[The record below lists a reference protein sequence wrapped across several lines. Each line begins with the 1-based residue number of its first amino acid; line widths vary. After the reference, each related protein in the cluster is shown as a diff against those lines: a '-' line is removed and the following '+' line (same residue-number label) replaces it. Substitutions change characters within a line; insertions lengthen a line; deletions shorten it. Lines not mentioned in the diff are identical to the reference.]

1 METIEDYLHVDPLTL
16 LSEDRSLLSIDFDSL
31 ADSSPADQQ
40 TWVAE
45 MESAVSAA
53 AHVRNGSRQ
62 ALHSRYCSGP
72 HTRSSR
78 LEETVE
84 VDTEGSI
91 RWRRRRRHN

>member
-16 LSEDRSLLSIDFDSL
+16 LSEDRSLLSIDLDSL
-31 ADSSPADQQ
+31 AESSPADQQ

-45 MESAVSAA
+45 METAVAAA

-72 HTRSSR
+72 RPRSSR

-84 VDTEGSI
+84 RDTEGSI
-91 RWRRRRRHN
+91 RWRRRRRRN